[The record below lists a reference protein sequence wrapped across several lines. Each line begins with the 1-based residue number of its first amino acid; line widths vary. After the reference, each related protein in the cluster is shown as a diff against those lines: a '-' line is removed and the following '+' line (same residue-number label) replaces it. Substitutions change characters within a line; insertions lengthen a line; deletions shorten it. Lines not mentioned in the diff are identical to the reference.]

1 MYPGMDPWSSMA
13 RQQSAQPQAGP
24 SQRPLYNN
32 PDANPAPGPAW
43 YPSYHAQAPQPAS
56 GSASGPRSG
65 AGPAVDST
73 TTSFIGRPVRFTE
86 GRFAGETIF
95 AELKEIQC
103 PEYGRRFGSVDRRV
117 LDDPPVVELRLY
129 HVHNVGVPNGQ
140 YSVEVDDYE
149 NVALAGL
156 LCMVDLF
163 EIVSPRTDD
172 TDAVLAVVDGHRIT
186 EAAKRTQYLFGT
198 TFVEAYLVKIPD
210 KEKKRLLFTFSVSE
224 LFRRVAWLGPVARM
238 AYAVTSLKDLAVRLE
253 GQFLLRYRFFDVLSR
268 PAGHAYP
275 TVLAEHFGGV
285 FTVYSTKS
293 APALKESTELTKA
306 LGRHSVPVNIR
317 KKQRAPRRKVH
328 SASPSFSDDSMG
340 TS

>member
-13 RQQSAQPQAGP
+13 RQQSQPQAGP

-32 PDANPAPGPAW
+32 PNASPNTNTNPAPNPAW
-43 YPSYHAQAPQPAS
+43 YPSYHAQAPQPS

-65 AGPAVDST
+65 PGPAVDST

-95 AELKEIQC
+95 AELQEIQC

-129 HVHNVGVPNGQ
+129 HVHDGGVPNGQ

-210 KEKKRLLFTFSVSE
+210 KEKKRLLFTFS
-224 LFRRVAWLGPVARM
+224 
-238 AYAVTSLKDLAVRLE
+238 DLAVRLE

-268 PAGHAYP
+268 PAGHPYP

-317 KKQRAPRRKVH
+317 KKQRAPRRKVQ